1 MNVDHFFTIGTD
13 HQAQGRPCED
23 YALSGPL
30 DGGAVFGVVADGCSG
45 AKAHTDVGARA
56 LAWAFPR
63 ALAVHGAAPGQWF
76 GPGFQ
81 QALQESFRQHQY
93 GGARENYFATVAG
106 FVATPD
112 DAAVYLQGDGAVALR
127 YADGRVRLIELA
139 WWDNTP
145 FYLNYQLH
153 PDLLRQ
159 FEQRFDDG
167 VIEPLVQ
174 VSTTVHRLG
183 ATAPIR
189 TAAADVLAAPA
200 AGVPAGGVEGL
211 VTETTVPIRER
222 FALADTYEG
231 HVLRFKP
238 REEGIVAMAVLTD
251 GVSQVGALPATDVVR
266 ELMAFKNHQGE
277 FVKRRLLKALRELR
291 REGSAPRDDLGMAAV
306 WFDAGQ
312 GDAVSAVPATTR
324 EAA

>member
-23 YALSGPL
+23 YALSGAF

-45 AKAHTDVGARA
+45 AHAHTDVGARA
-56 LAWAFPR
+56 IAWAFKR
-63 ALAVHGAAPGQWF
+63 ALAVHGAASGQWF

-81 QALQESFRQHQY
+81 QALKDCFLLHQY
-93 GGARENYFATVAG
+93 AGSASDYLATVAG
-106 FVATPD
+106 FAATPD

-127 YADGRVRLIELA
+127 YADGTIRLIELA

-153 PDLLRQ
+153 PELLRQ

-174 VSTTVHRLG
+174 VTTTLRMAG
-183 ATAPIR
+183 AVPPGR
-189 TAAADVLAAPA
+189 NHAADVLATAAP
-200 AGVPAGGVEGL
+200 GVPPGGVQGL
-211 VTETTVPIRER
+211 VTVQDAPVRER
-222 FALADTYEG
+222 FALEQTYEG

-238 REEGIVAMAVLTD
+238 RQEGIVALAVLTD
-251 GVSQVGALPATDVVR
+251 GISQVGALPTPDVVL

-277 FVKRRLLKALRELR
+277 FVKRRLLKALKELR
-291 REGSAPRDDLGMAAV
+291 REDAVPRDDLGMAAV
-306 WFDAGQ
+306 WFSPEQEELATPTGKE
-312 GDAVSAVPATTR
+312 SA
-324 EAA
+324 